1 MIGVLYWTGLH
12 LKTVIYLKTLRSDQD
27 VSRVYKNQ
35 IQQNEVKG
43 TAWKGTRTLHVDEP
57 LG

>member
-1 MIGVLYWTGLH
+1 MTGVSYWTGLH
-12 LKTVIYLKTLRSDQD
+12 LKSVIYLKTLRSDQD
-27 VSRVYKNQ
+27 VSRVYKKQ

-43 TAWKGTRTLHVDEP
+43 TAWKETRTLHIDAL